1 MTDKKQIEEMARK
14 MCRNYTP
21 NGSCA
26 SDDDTC
32 QLECA
37 YGYCAERIYC
47 AGYRKQEWIS
57 VDERLPEKDGRYL
70 VAMKNGGNYHISTR
84 RFKRTDPPIWWKGHS
99 YGYWARHTGGVTH
112 WMPLPEPPK
121 GE

>member
-1 MTDKKQIEEMARK
+1 MTDKKQIEEMAK
-14 MCRNYTP
+14 VLE
-21 NGSCA
+21 S
-26 SDDDTC
+26 TC
-32 QLECA
+32 DETECNHPTNCDLCQA
-37 YGYCAERIYC
+37 TRLYD
-47 AGYRKQEWIS
+47 AGYRKQDWIS

-70 VAMKNGGNYHISTR
+70 VAMKNGDNYHISTR

-121 GE
+121 MKGCAE